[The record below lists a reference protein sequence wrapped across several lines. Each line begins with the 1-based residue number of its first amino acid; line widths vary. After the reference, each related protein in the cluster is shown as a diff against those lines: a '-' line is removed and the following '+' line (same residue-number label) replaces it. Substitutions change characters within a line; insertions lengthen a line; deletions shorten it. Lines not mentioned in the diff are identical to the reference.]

1 MKLAQ
6 ASSISKDDR
15 QDVHVSL
22 RSEPSGCTVR
32 HALEN
37 GDSQPRLIAFDD
49 LLWLHEFE
57 AQQKINVHATRIPR
71 RVVDLFVAR
80 GLVERRVS
88 SLQLTPKGTRA
99 LQQLI

>member
-6 ASSISKDDR
+6 ASYISNDDW
-15 QDVHVSL
+15 QDELASL

-32 HALEN
+32 HAFET
-37 GDSQPRLIAFDD
+37 GDRLVAFDD
-49 LLWLHEFE
+49 LLWLLEFE
-57 AQQKINVHATRIPR
+57 AQEKINVRATQIPR

-80 GLVERRVS
+80 GLVERRFS
-88 SLQLTPKGTRA
+88 SLQLTPNGTRA

>member
-6 ASSISKDDR
+6 ASYISNDDW
-15 QDVHVSL
+15 QDEHLSL
-22 RSEPSGCTVR
+22 RSEPRACTVH

-37 GDSQPRLIAFDD
+37 GYSHLRLIAFDD

-57 AQQKINVHATRIPR
+57 AQQKINAHATRIPR
-71 RVVDLFVAR
+71 RVVDLYVAR

-88 SLQLTPKGTRA
+88 SLQLTANGA
-99 LQQLI
+99 LALKRLI